1 MTIRTDK
8 RTGNRSTQCTGGIAL
23 IILALALLNAGCSSM
38 GKSMKTGFLG
48 GESENLVPFAE
59 ETIARL
65 GGGSYPLAQETA
77 VLIREFFDPPFDE
90 ITRLDQ
96 SLVDVDDITTS
107 VMKYSVDLVSI
118 SEMKISARE
127 KAGRLAD
134 SFTPMREPAQK
145 HLDIS
150 DEDFD
155 AILDEVRDADD
166 FLAALRA
173 IQPLIDATAVYFG
186 FLMSDIEKTL
196 NGAAIIID
204 GRIEKEFESLTEF
217 LQTMEERKQKALIG
231 LKLIHDHRSGDGE
244 ALVQL
249 RGGNIILDESLA
261 SADPDQLES
270 YLVERITL
278 MKELLDTIG
287 PDIAL
292 YRATHEELDEQHQRV
307 LTNVGVARLN
317 FLTWSR
323 AHRRMSSGVKD
334 PAKWFDIRELPETL
348 VSAAV
353 KAI

>member
-1 MTIRTDK
+1 MTMRTNE
-8 RTGNRSTQCTGGIAL
+8 RTGNRSKQFTGGIAL
-23 IILALALLNAGCSSM
+23 IVLALALLNTGCSSM

-77 VLIREFFDPPFDE
+77 ILIREFFDPPFDE

-96 SLVDVDDITTS
+96 YLVNVDAITTS
-107 VMKYSVDLVSI
+107 VMTYSVDLVTI
-118 SEMKISARE
+118 SEMNISARQ
-127 KAGRLAD
+127 KAERLAD
-134 SFTPMREPAQK
+134 SFGPLREPAQT

-150 DEDFD
+150 DEDFE
-155 AILDEVRDADD
+155 AILDEVRNADD
-166 FLAALRA
+166 FLASLRA

-196 NGAAIIID
+196 NGATIVID
-204 GRIEKEFESLTEF
+204 GRIEQEFKSLTEF

-231 LKLIHDHRSGDGE
+231 LKLIHDHRSGDGQ
-244 ALVQL
+244 ALAQL

-261 SADPDQLES
+261 SADADELES

-278 MKELLDTIG
+278 MKELLDTIE

-292 YRATHEELDEQHQRV
+292 YRATHLELDEQHQRV

-317 FLTWSR
+317 FLTWAR
-323 AHRRMSSGVKD
+323 AHRMMASGVKD
-334 PAKWFDIRELPETL
+334 PAKWFDVRELPETL
-348 VSAAV
+348 VGAAI